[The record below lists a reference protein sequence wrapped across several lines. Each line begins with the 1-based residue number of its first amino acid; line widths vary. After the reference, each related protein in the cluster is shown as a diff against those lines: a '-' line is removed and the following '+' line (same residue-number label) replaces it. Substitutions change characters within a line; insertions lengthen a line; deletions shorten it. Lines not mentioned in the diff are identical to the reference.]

1 MDGPTIHSD
10 LLWPLLYSAV
20 GFSLL
25 FFALHAKGMRN
36 EILRRRLRSLTMAEV
51 DRARAVSASAAAE

>member
-10 LLWPLLYSAV
+10 LLWPLLVSAI

-25 FFALHAKGMRN
+25 FFALHMKGMRN
-36 EILRRRLRSLTMAEV
+36 EILWRRLKSLTLAEV
-51 DRARAVSASAAAE
+51 DRVRSGAPAAAE